1 MKSEDELI
9 NNLKVFIALTNF
21 EQEHEEKKHNNQCFN
36 KNRLKGDNMKKST
49 IIATVITFIMGCSA
63 VLATSYIFYP
73 KIWKEPKSY
82 TYDEYMNNIETSE
95 ITEEEKA
102 TLITEEQATQKAM
115 EILEKLGYENQ
126 TIARVEL
133 NRGSTDNV
141 RAYYMI
147 KTKLEYQEGLMV
159 QLNAKNGEFISFR
172 DMELPDRHLQSDE
185 LSDDK
190 ISNIA
195 TKIYNRLEINNN
207 IYKVYETK
215 IQEINSKNQISKM
228 LEANLCKYYGDVKN
242 PLESCKILFIAID
255 DEIFI
260 NSITFNMDS
269 SYQDNPIIISREE
282 AINIARN
289 KEKELSSYEITN
301 ITCELSIEKMNTR
314 IYEIEKGEFYQSNEE
329 NEQKFYETENL
340 VRKVWKVKI
349 EHNIDFVKYM
359 SKYTEE
365 IHKIDNDE
373 IAEEY
378 IKSVMDNYT
387 KEGMDKFYY
396 VDVTTGEII
405 GGMQSKFD

>member
-1 MKSEDELI
+1 MRKEDELI
-9 NNLKVFIALTNF
+9 NNLKIFAALTNF
-21 EQEHEEKKHNNQCFN
+21 EQEYKQKKHNNQC
-36 KNRLKGDNMKKST
+36 KNRLNGDNVKKST
-49 IIATVITFIMGCSA
+49 IIATVITLIMGCSA

-95 ITEEEKA
+95 ITEEEQA
-102 TLITEEQATQKAM
+102 TLITEEQATQKAI
-115 EILEKLGYENQ
+115 EILERLGYENQ
-126 TIARVEL
+126 TIDRIEL

-141 RAYYMI
+141 KAYYII
-147 KTKLEYQEGLMV
+147 KTKWEYQEGLMV
-159 QLNAKNGEFISFR
+159 QLNAENGEFVSFR
-172 DMELPDRHLQSDE
+172 DMELSDRHLQSDE

-195 TKIYNRLEINNN
+195 TQIYNRLEINDN

-215 IQEINSKNQISKM
+215 IQEINSKSQTSKM

-255 DEIFI
+255 DEIFL
-260 NSITFNMDS
+260 NSITFNIDS
-269 SYQDNPIIISREE
+269 SYQDNPIIISKEE
-282 AINIARN
+282 AINIAIN
-289 KEKELSSYEITN
+289 KEKEFSSYEITN
-301 ITCELSIEKMNTR
+301 VTCELSIEKMNTR
-314 IYEIEKGEFYQSNEE
+314 IYEIERGEFYQSNEE
-329 NEQKFYETENL
+329 DEQKFYETENL
-340 VRKVWKVKI
+340 VRKVWKVKL
-349 EHNIDFVKYM
+349 EHDIDFVKYM
-359 SKYTEE
+359 SEYTEE
-365 IHKIDNDE
+365 IHKIDDDE
-373 IAEEY
+373 LAEDY

>member
-1 MKSEDELI
+1 MRKEDELI
-9 NNLKVFIALTNF
+9 NNLKIFAALTNF
-21 EQEHEEKKHNNQCFN
+21 EQEYKQKKHNNQC
-36 KNRLKGDNMKKST
+36 KNRLNGDNVKKST
-49 IIATVITFIMGCSA
+49 IIATVITLIMGCSV

-95 ITEEEKA
+95 ITEEEQA
-102 TLITEEQATQKAM
+102 TLITEEQATQKAI
-115 EILEKLGYENQ
+115 EILERLGYENQ
-126 TIARVEL
+126 TIDRIEL

-141 RAYYMI
+141 KAYYII
-147 KTKLEYQEGLMV
+147 KTKWEYQEGLMV
-159 QLNAKNGEFISFR
+159 QLNAENGEFVSFR
-172 DMELPDRHLQSDE
+172 DMELSDRHLQSDE

-195 TKIYNRLEINNN
+195 TQIYNRLEINDN

-215 IQEINSKNQISKM
+215 IQEINSKSQTSKM

-255 DEIFI
+255 DEIFL
-260 NSITFNMDS
+260 NSITFNIDS
-269 SYQDNPIIISREE
+269 SYQDNPIIISKEE
-282 AINIARN
+282 AINIAIN
-289 KEKELSSYEITN
+289 KEKEFSSYEITN
-301 ITCELSIEKMNTR
+301 VTCELSIEKMNTR
-314 IYEIEKGEFYQSNEE
+314 IYEIERGEFYQSNEE
-329 NEQKFYETENL
+329 DEQKFYETENL
-340 VRKVWKVKI
+340 VRKVWKVKL
-349 EHNIDFVKYM
+349 EHDIDFVKYM
-359 SKYTEE
+359 SEYTEE
-365 IHKIDNDE
+365 IHKINDDE
-373 IAEEY
+373 LAEDY

>member
-1 MKSEDELI
+1 MRKDDELI
-9 NNLKVFIALTNF
+9 NNLKIFAALTNF
-21 EQEHEEKKHNNQCFN
+21 EQEYKQKKHNNQC
-36 KNRLKGDNMKKST
+36 KNRLNGDNVKKST
-49 IIATVITFIMGCSA
+49 IIATVITLIMGCSA

-95 ITEEEKA
+95 ITEEEQA
-102 TLITEEQATQKAM
+102 TLITEEQATQKAI
-115 EILEKLGYENQ
+115 EILERLGYENQ
-126 TIARVEL
+126 TIDRIEL

-141 RAYYMI
+141 KAYYII
-147 KTKLEYQEGLMV
+147 KTKWEYQEGLMV
-159 QLNAKNGEFISFR
+159 QLNAENGEFVSFR
-172 DMELPDRHLQSDE
+172 DMELSDRHLQSDE

-195 TKIYNRLEINNN
+195 TQIYNRLEINDN

-215 IQEINSKNQISKM
+215 IQEINSKSQTSKM

-255 DEIFI
+255 DEIFL
-260 NSITFNMDS
+260 NSITFNIDS
-269 SYQDNPIIISREE
+269 SYQDNPIIISKEE
-282 AINIARN
+282 AINIAIN
-289 KEKELSSYEITN
+289 KEKEFSSYEITN
-301 ITCELSIEKMNTR
+301 VTCELSIEKMNTR
-314 IYEIEKGEFYQSNEE
+314 IYEIERGEFYQSNEE
-329 NEQKFYETENL
+329 DEQKFYETENL
-340 VRKVWKVKI
+340 VRKVWKVKL
-349 EHNIDFVKYM
+349 EHDIDFVKYM
-359 SKYTEE
+359 SEYTEE
-365 IHKIDNDE
+365 IHKIDDDE
-373 IAEEY
+373 LAEDY

>member
-1 MKSEDELI
+1 MRKEDELI
-9 NNLKVFIALTNF
+9 NNLKIFAALTNF
-21 EQEHEEKKHNNQCFN
+21 EQEYKQKKHNNQC
-36 KNRLKGDNMKKST
+36 KNRLNGDNVKKST
-49 IIATVITFIMGCSA
+49 IIATVITLIMGCSA

-95 ITEEEKA
+95 ITEEEQA
-102 TLITEEQATQKAM
+102 TLITEEQATQKAI
-115 EILEKLGYENQ
+115 EILERLGYENQ
-126 TIARVEL
+126 TIDRIEL

-141 RAYYMI
+141 KAYYII
-147 KTKLEYQEGLMV
+147 KTKWEYQEGLMV
-159 QLNAKNGEFISFR
+159 QLNAENGEFVSFR
-172 DMELPDRHLQSDE
+172 DMELSDRHLQSDE

-195 TKIYNRLEINNN
+195 TQIYNRLEINDN

-215 IQEINSKNQISKM
+215 IQEINSKSQTSKM

-255 DEIFI
+255 DEIFL
-260 NSITFNMDS
+260 NSITFNIDS
-269 SYQDNPIIISREE
+269 SYQDNPIIISKEE
-282 AINIARN
+282 AINIAIN
-289 KEKELSSYEITN
+289 KEKEFSSYEITN
-301 ITCELSIEKMNTR
+301 VTCELSIEKMNTR
-314 IYEIEKGEFYQSNEE
+314 IYEIERGEFYQSNEE
-329 NEQKFYETENL
+329 DEQKFYETENL
-340 VRKVWKVKI
+340 VRKVWKVKL
-349 EHNIDFVKYM
+349 EHDIDFVKYM
-359 SKYTEE
+359 SEYTEE
-365 IHKIDNDE
+365 IHKINDDE
-373 IAEEY
+373 LAEDY